1 MDVKDY
7 IHNDSFWEWIKSHAG
22 DDVYRLRYSSHGNEM
37 LTDAC
42 LQIECRK
49 RTAKKL
55 NRTLADNRFYFPDS
69 LSAEQCSSDAL
80 AEFHSSLV
88 CDGTKILDMTAGL
101 GIDVMHLSKKATL
114 VDACEM
120 NRHLSAALEFNCAQ
134 AGIKNVR
141 CINTDSLEF
150 IGQCA
155 PDSYDVVFIDPAR
168 RASSGS
174 RIYALAQCK
183 PDIVSGLP
191 AVMRIAPTL
200 IIKASP
206 MIDITSTIRELSGVS
221 RIIAAGSTKECKE
234 IIAICERG
242 FTGAPVISVF
252 TDGYGCFDFM
262 QEDEKNSEIRISN
275 PCPQNYLYE
284 PFPAVMKAA
293 PFNLL
298 SRRYNVGK
306 IAVNTHLYIS
316 QANIADFPGRSFLI
330 KDVIPFDK
338 NGIKKVKDEYRQLN
352 IATRNFILPPD
363 LLVKKLKIKE
373 GGSLKLFAVTDSS
386 RNKLMI
392 IAEPTGNR

>member
-1 MDVKDY
+1 
-7 IHNDSFWEWIKSHAG
+7 
-22 DDVYRLRYSSHGNEM
+22 
-37 LTDAC
+37 
-42 LQIECRK
+42 
-49 RTAKKL
+49 
-55 NRTLADNRFYFPDS
+55 
-69 LSAEQCSSDAL
+69 
-80 AEFHSSLV
+80 
-88 CDGTKILDMTAGL
+88 
-101 GIDVMHLSKKATL
+101 
-114 VDACEM
+114 
-120 NRHLSAALEFNCAQ
+120 
-134 AGIKNVR
+134 
-141 CINTDSLEF
+141 
-150 IGQCA
+150 
-155 PDSYDVVFIDPAR
+155 
-168 RASSGS
+168 
-174 RIYALAQCK
+174 
-183 PDIVSGLP
+183 
-191 AVMRIAPTL
+191 
-200 IIKASP
+200 

-221 RIIAAGSTKECKE
+221 RIIAAGSTKDCKE

-316 QANIADFPGRSFLI
+316 QGNIANFPGRSFLI